1 MDDHLLTR
9 REPRLHPAPAS
20 TVGAPAAVALAAVD
34 GRPGHGRRVVPVA
47 AGDDAA
53 CYAAIAEH
61 TSAIILVLDAACVI
75 RHVGASVERV
85 YEVAPGELVG
95 RALRDVVVLADRP
108 GVDDAMA
115 ELVDGT
121 APTVRFT
128 CRSALLG
135 ASEVHLEMTG
145 VERLDDPAVG
155 GLVLHGVDITD
166 RVEGAARLAHEAT
179 HDALTGL
186 PNRRLLLD
194 RLGDA
199 LADPGGPRAGVAA
212 LFVDLDGFKRINDS
226 LGHAAGDRLL
236 TTIAER
242 LRRRVRPSDTVSRL
256 GGDEFVVVSVGVGD
270 VAAAL
275 SVARRVHD
283 AVSEPIDLDGRRVGA
298 SCSVGIAIAS
308 SVRADV
314 LLQQADTALCSA
326 KEAGRNRSAVYH
338 PEMLAGARRR
348 LDVEQRLRAA
358 IDEHRVVVHYQPIV
372 DVPTGRMVAVE
383 SLVRLRAQDG
393 TLVAPVDFL
402 DVAEETGLVVALGSE
417 VVRKACAQQGQWTR
431 GACLPSHRVSVNMS
445 PAQLR
450 APWLVDHVE
459 RCLDDAELP
468 ADRLCLDLTEATLME
483 ADEGVRASL
492 ATLVD
497 IGVRVALDDF
507 GTGWSGLGSLR
518 KYPITTVKIDRA
530 FVVGLGVDARD
541 EEVVRA
547 IVELGHALGL
557 TVSAEGVETEAQDRA
572 IAGLGCDLAQGF
584 LYAPPMAADALLLAS
599 DISPAALRV
608 SAAAAGRPGG
618 GSAGA
623 PRGPGR

>member
-1 MDDHLLTR
+1 M
-9 REPRLHPAPAS
+9 
-20 TVGAPAAVALAAVD
+20 
-34 GRPGHGRRVVPVA
+34 A

-95 RALRDVVVLADRP
+95 RALRDVVVPADRP

-115 ELVDGT
+115 QLVDGT

-128 CRSALLG
+128 CSSALLG

-194 RLGDA
+194 HLGDA
-199 LADPGGPRAGVAA
+199 LAGPGGPRAGVAA
-212 LFVDLDGFKRINDS
+212 LCVDLDGFKRINDS

-242 LRRRVRPSDTVSRL
+242 LRHRVRPSDTVSRL
-256 GGDEFVVVSVGVGD
+256 GGDEFVVVTVGVGD

-283 AVSEPIDLDGRRVGA
+283 AVSEPIELDGRRVGA

-417 VVRKACAQQGQWTR
+417 VVRTACAQQGQWTR

-608 SAAAAGRPGG
+608 SSAAAGRPGG

-623 PRGPGR
+623 PRGRGR